1 MILTKDNV
9 SQFPAWKKSIS
20 ETGAVLLI
28 NKDLDWTS
36 FDVVAKVR
44 NMTKAKKVG
53 HAGTLDPLA
62 TGLLIL
68 CLGKATKT
76 IEQYQGM
83 PKTYSGTIKLGAT
96 TKTDDSEAEEENIC
110 DASNVSLETVV
121 ETANKLSGQLAQIP
135 PMFSAK
141 KVKGQKLYELARKD
155 KTVELTPS
163 QIEVYKFDIVK
174 FENPF
179 ITFRIECSKG
189 TYIRALARDMGQMI
203 GTGAYLAS
211 LHRDAIGEL
220 HSDKALTVRE
230 FQELATSIE
239 HNESL

>member
-1 MILTKDNV
+1 MILTKENTSDF
-9 SQFPAWKKSIS
+9 QAWKDKIRENGSM
-20 ETGAVLLI
+20 LLI

-44 NMTKAKKVG
+44 NLTRAKKVG

-76 IEQYQGM
+76 IDQYQGLE
-83 PKTYSGTIKLGAT
+83 KTYSGKIKIGAT

-110 DASNVSLETVV
+110 STDHITEDMILDA
-121 ETANKLSGQLAQIP
+121 AAKLTGKLDQIP

-141 KVKGQKLYELARKD
+141 KIKGQKLYQLARKNQ
-155 KTVELTPS
+155 TVEIKPS
-163 QIEVYKFDIVK
+163 QIEVYKFDILE
-174 FENPF
+174 FSNPF
-179 ITFRIECSKG
+179 LSFRIECSKG
-189 TYIRALARDMGQMI
+189 TYIRALARDLGQMI

-211 LHRDAIGEL
+211 LHRDAIGTF
-220 HSDKALTVRE
+220 HSDNALTIKE
-230 FQELATSIE
+230 FQELAVQDRD
-239 HNESL
+239 ESL